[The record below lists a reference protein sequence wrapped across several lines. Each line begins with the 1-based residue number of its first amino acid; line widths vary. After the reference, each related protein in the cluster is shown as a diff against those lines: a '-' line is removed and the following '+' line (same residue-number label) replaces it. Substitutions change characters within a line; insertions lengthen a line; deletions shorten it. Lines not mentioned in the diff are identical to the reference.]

1 MLTCRH
7 AAQVAR
13 CRQIS
18 RSLTGAPTTV
28 SGYTRSLVDDRARSF
43 RRLLSTTCAVRNT
56 VPIATADRPVGNEGI
71 LRQTE
76 LAEDYDVVVIGAG
89 HAGCEA
95 AAGAARTGARTLLLT
110 QKLETVGEM
119 SCNPS
124 IGGVGKGTL
133 VKEIDA
139 LDGLMGRVTDDAGIQ
154 FRILNKSK
162 GPAVQVCCTWAHI
175 IAVPQAVFVNV
186 MANRQRQC
194 QRQCPPNPLS
204 LPVAHP
210 LLQGPRAQADRDLY
224 KHFMARALT
233 DPSLAATLTV
243 HEDSA
248 EDFIVDGE
256 SHLQTAQQASASAVR
271 TFSAYAGSSNSSS
284 SDGGSAPSGK
294 AYGHADG
301 ARAPSIAG
309 VITGRGVHVRCKK
322 VILTTGTF
330 LRGMVHLGPNK
341 YPAGRHRRDSAEVE
355 APAVGIALTL
365 ERLRFPISR
374 LTTGTPPRLDG
385 RTINYDGLERQYS
398 DDPPVPFSYMND
410 ERGVRQKEHLICCYL
425 TATHKP
431 THDLINQHRHLLPTF
446 EANAGKGQGPRYCPA
461 IEKKVIR
468 FADKERHS
476 IWLEP
481 ETVEGRVV
489 YPSGLNTAFP
499 PEVQLAM
506 LRTIPGLEAVD
517 MVRPGYAVE
526 YVSEALQRLLGII
539 NECAS
544 CCACVPLPR
553 ASVHHAMMGVS
564 GRVSL
569 LVVFS
574 SFLSAAYSIVLPR
587 PSLHIYLSIV
597 TLDLHL
603 LDLSLQDYVDPRCLF
618 PTLETRLVRGLY
630 FAGQI
635 NGTTGYEEAGAQGVV
650 AGINAG
656 LAVAGR
662 QPFVMDRTES
672 LIGELSTA
680 ATIINCLRSHPHPC
694 ICRDWPL
701 RFTYRYHLRISP
713 HLQVS

>member
-1 MLTCRH
+1 MLSCRLAVH
-7 AAQVAR
+7 TARLRQHVRPIVGKSTKSTAPILRFGRNCAGTRLQSSAA
-13 CRQIS
+13 S
-18 RSLTGAPTTV
+18 S
-28 SGYTRSLVDDRARSF
+28 
-43 RRLLSTTCAVRNT
+43 AVP
-56 VPIATADRPVGNEGI
+56 VATADKPVGNEGI

-76 LAEDYDVVVIGAG
+76 LADEYDVIVIGAG

-95 AAGAARTGARTLLLT
+95 AAGAARSGAKTLLLT

-154 FRILNKSK
+154 FRILNRSK
-162 GPAVQVCCTWAHI
+162 GPAV
-175 IAVPQAVFVNV
+175 
-186 MANRQRQC
+186 
-194 QRQCPPNPLS
+194 
-204 LPVAHP
+204 
-210 LLQGPRAQADRDLY
+210 QGPRAQADRDLY

-233 DPSLAATLTV
+233 EPALAATLTV

-248 EDFIVDGE
+248 EDLVVDGE
-256 SHLQTAQQASASAVR
+256 SHLQAAQDASASAVR
-271 TFSAYAGSSNSSS
+271 GFSAYGGGSTGAGS
-284 SDGGSAPSGK
+284 GGK

-301 ARAPSIAG
+301 ARAPAVAG

-365 ERLRFPISR
+365 ERLRFPIAR

-385 RTINYDGLERQYS
+385 RTINYAGLERQYS
-398 DDPPVPFSYMND
+398 DEPPPPFSYLND
-410 ERGVRQKEHLICCYL
+410 ERGVLQKEHLICCYL

-481 ETVEGRVV
+481 ETAEGKVV

-526 YVSEALQRLLGII
+526 YVSERGRGRGASTGGGLRSYACARAAACPQSHQLLSMPALNRWVLSPLHLPPFPLPPAP
-539 NECAS
+539 CPPAS
-544 CCACVPLPR
+544 CPPLPLLCPSPLPCPAGLRGPALPLPHAGDAPR
-553 ASVHHAMMGVS
+553 ARPLLRGPDQRHH
-564 GRVSL
+564 R
-569 LVVFS
+569 
-574 SFLSAAYSIVLPR
+574 
-587 PSLHIYLSIV
+587 
-597 TLDLHL
+597 
-603 LDLSLQDYVDPRCLF
+603 
-618 PTLETRLVRGLY
+618 VRGGGR
-630 FAGQI
+630 AGR
-635 NGTTGYEEAGAQGVV
+635 GGGRECGAGGGGAAALRHGQDGVAHRWV
-650 AGINAG
+650 
-656 LAVAGR
+656 AVAVAV
-662 QPFVMDRTES
+662 Q
-672 LIGELSTA
+672 
-680 ATIINCLRSHPHPC
+680 
-694 ICRDWPL
+694 
-701 RFTYRYHLRISP
+701 
-713 HLQVS
+713 

>member
-1 MLTCRH
+1 MPVHLHCRKCCRGRFDISMLSCRLAVQTARLRQYARPSVGNFSKQSASALRFGRSCPSARLQSS
-7 AAQVAR
+7 AA
-13 CRQIS
+13 
-18 RSLTGAPTTV
+18 PN
-28 SGYTRSLVDDRARSF
+28 
-43 RRLLSTTCAVRNT
+43 AVP
-56 VPIATADRPVGNEGI
+56 VATADRPVGNEGI

-76 LAEDYDVVVIGAG
+76 LADEYDVIVIGAG

-95 AAGAARTGARTLLLT
+95 AAGAARSGAKTLLLT

-154 FRILNKSK
+154 FRILNRSK
-162 GPAVQVCCTWAHI
+162 GPAV
-175 IAVPQAVFVNV
+175 
-186 MANRQRQC
+186 
-194 QRQCPPNPLS
+194 
-204 LPVAHP
+204 
-210 LLQGPRAQADRDLY
+210 QGPRAQADRDLY

-233 DPSLAATLTV
+233 EPSLAATLTV

-248 EDFIVDGE
+248 EDLVVDGE
-256 SHLQTAQQASASAVR
+256 SHLQAAHEASASAVR
-271 TFSAYAGSSNSSS
+271 GFSAYGGGSSGAGS
-284 SDGGSAPSGK
+284 GGK

-301 ARAPSIAG
+301 ARAPAIAG
-309 VITGRGVHVRCKK
+309 VITGRGKHVRCKK

-365 ERLRFPISR
+365 ERLRFPIAR

-385 RTINYDGLERQYS
+385 RTIAYDGLDRQYS
-398 DDPPVPFSYMND
+398 DDPPPPFSYMND
-410 ERGVRQKEHLICCYL
+410 ERGVLQKEHLICCYL

-481 ETVEGRVV
+481 ETVEGKVV

-526 YVSEALQRLLGII
+526 YVSVRASDGTQPHYVGCKRWHRFDCARPLPLRSKLLPLLFLRLLPLFLPFSPPLPSS
-539 NECAS
+539 CRTTLTLAACSPPLRPAS
-544 CCACVPLPR
+544 CE
-553 ASVHHAMMGVS
+553 ASTSQA
-564 GRVSL
+564 R
-569 LVVFS
+569 
-574 SFLSAAYSIVLPR
+574 
-587 PSLHIYLSIV
+587 
-597 TLDLHL
+597 
-603 LDLSLQDYVDPRCLF
+603 
-618 PTLETRLVRGLY
+618 
-630 FAGQI
+630 
-635 NGTTGYEEAGAQGVV
+635 
-650 AGINAG
+650 
-656 LAVAGR
+656 
-662 QPFVMDRTES
+662 
-672 LIGELSTA
+672 STA
-680 ATIINCLRSHPHPC
+680 PRGTR
-694 ICRDWPL
+694 R
-701 RFTYRYHLRISP
+701 RGRRE
-713 HLQVS
+713 